1 MFPRRAVAALRCRA
15 ETTAVPC
22 LPHSR
27 HTDSR
32 DPERAGTRRGGA
44 PVSCRGACCPEAGR
58 RPARW
63 LSMACRVRI
72 LSSSQAGQRPA
83 RAHWRTAGMR
93 MQKRARTC
101 LSPLVKS
108 RVFCDRIAK
117 CNAEG
122 GKRAT
127 MMTEDD
133 VFGAEHDWTQK
144 RATGS
149 WARAGSPARPGSERR
164 RPTAGRRPVP
174 STGQDN
180 VVPAHCGPA
189 ALGLR
194 SLRSYGG
201 MSTVRPGAAP
211 RLPAVL
217 RALPTPH
224 AVPVARPPLRSGPRG
239 LGGESE
245 PPRPRVVRGRR
256 GREEDPRR
264 GSAPRRA
271 SASPGPVRV
280 WRGQGR
286 GGGLASPNG
295 VGQPF
300 MLGSCRIHTARLG
313 AVGHRR
319 GPPRTRRRRRVR
331 GDA

>member
-194 SLRSYGG
+194 SLRRNGTAGARGG
-201 MSTVRPGAAP
+201 SKARVRASPRFCQPGP
-211 RLPAVL
+211 GPGVEGT
-217 RALPTPH
+217 RA
-224 AVPVARPPLRSGPRG
+224 
-239 LGGESE
+239 
-245 PPRPRVVRGRR
+245 RGRARFAER
-256 GREEDPRR
+256 GWPAFYVGKLSHTYGEAWRGGASPR
-264 GSAPRRA
+264 AAAHA
-271 SASPGPVRV
+271 SAATRARRSVAKGPGPV
-280 WRGQGR
+280 G
-286 GGGLASPNG
+286 
-295 VGQPF
+295 F
-300 MLGSCRIHTARLG
+300 RLG
-313 AVGHRR
+313 RC
-319 GPPRTRRRRRVR
+319 
-331 GDA
+331 